1 MNPKPMFPTRRQAAL
16 AIALG
21 LSASLA
27 QAQGSDTPPS
37 GDALQAI
44 EQTLLAAR
52 DAQRGVT
59 LYLQGQTL
67 AGLVL
72 QVQSGQWVLLRSQQ
86 FGRIVVRLERIDAVA
101 RA

>member
-1 MNPKPMFPTRRQAAL
+1 MSLTQSFNRRDAV
-16 AIALG
+16 IATTLG
-21 LSASLA
+21 LAASLA
-27 QAQGSDTPPS
+27 QANPAEPALV

-44 EQTLLAAR
+44 EQTLLVAR

-67 AGLVL
+67 AGLVV

-86 FGRIVVRLERIDAVA
+86 YGRIVVRLERIDAVA

>member
-1 MNPKPMFPTRRQAAL
+1 MNKLLARRHVTLAAL
-16 AIALG
+16 LG
-21 LSASLA
+21 LGAGLA
-27 QAQGSDTPPS
+27 QASTTEAPPT
-37 GDALQAI
+37 GDAAQAI

-59 LYLQGQTL
+59 LYLQGQTI
-67 AGLVL
+67 AGLVV

-101 RA
+101 RS